1 MEHRAGRAPGVLARV
16 PARPAPAVVPRGVDL
31 GGDGDAVVAV
41 VPAHVGV
48 HVEFAAAARVGALEC
63 YERGK
68 KKKRKSVYLWGN
80 GEE

>member
-16 PARPAPAVVPRGVDL
+16 PARPAAAVVPRGVDL

-63 YERGK
+63 YERAPHPTSQYTSGAT
-68 KKKRKSVYLWGN
+68 V
-80 GEE
+80 EE